1 MNKILFILSTLFLI
15 NIYAGTTGFP
25 DKYYKMKATIKKQ
38 NYFFNYLFPYIE
50 HANIKILEDRKFILK
65 MRLDKHFS
73 RRVKNIQRLKLLAQK
88 YRVDNIYDYNKLLI
102 RVNIVP
108 PSLAL
113 AQAAV
118 ESGWGTSRFVRE
130 GNNLFGHWTYGKN
143 GEKGMIPLNRDP
155 NATHMVRIFDS
166 FEKSISS
173 YMLNLNRT
181 EAYRAFRMLRSHFE
195 KMNKELSGLI
205 LSQTLINYSQIKER
219 YLRILKIV
227 IQSNNLEKYDEKF
240 YKNLKKEINEI

>member
-1 MNKILFILSTLFLI
+1 MKKILSLIFIVFSI
-15 NIYAGTTGFP
+15 NSFALTTGFP
-25 DKYYKMKATIKKQ
+25 EIYYKMPATPKKQ
-38 NYFFNYLFPYIE
+38 NFFFNYLYPFIE
-50 HANIKILEDRKFILK
+50 HANKKILTDRKFILK

-73 RRVKNIQRLKLLAQK
+73 RKPTNIKRINQLGEKYKVDINYTYDQLL
-88 YRVDNIYDYNKLLI
+88 N

-143 GEKGMIPLNRDP
+143 GEKGMVPLNRNP
-155 NATHMVRIFDS
+155 NATHLVRIFDS
-166 FEKSISS
+166 FEESISS

-181 EAYRAFRMLRSHFE
+181 GAYRAFRMLRAHFQ
-195 KMNKELSGLI
+195 KGKKDLSGLV
-205 LSQTLINYSQIKER
+205 LSQTLINYSQIREK
-219 YLRILKIV
+219 YLKILKSV
-227 IQSNNLEKYDEKF
+227 IIKNDLEKYDEKF
-240 YKNLKKEINEI
+240 YKNLKKEENEI